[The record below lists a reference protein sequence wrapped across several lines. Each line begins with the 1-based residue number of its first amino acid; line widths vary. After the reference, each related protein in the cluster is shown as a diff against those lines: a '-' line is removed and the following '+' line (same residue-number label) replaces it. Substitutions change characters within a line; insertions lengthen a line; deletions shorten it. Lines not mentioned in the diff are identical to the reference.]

1 MKSINKLSEKSYAPL
16 ISLLCVQ
23 LCFGSLP
30 TVGKIVLQK
39 IPALSLVGIRVGM
52 AMIIMVVIQVFKKD
66 LWLKDKKDYYRLAIL
81 SLFGVSLN
89 QLFFIG
95 GLSLTKASNSALLA
109 VTIPIFALIIS
120 VILKTERLRPIKV
133 IGILIALFGVL
144 LLIDPRKAGFSS
156 ETTLGDF
163 MIILNSLCYGIYVVM
178 SKETILKNGA
188 IKATAW
194 VFCFGSLICVP
205 LGIHSFSSVDVFT
218 LDMKFWLMILHIGVI
233 CTAVPYLLISW
244 SLARVNPSTVAVF
257 VYLQPLIG
265 FSLAVIFLEEKFT
278 GFTIYAA
285 ILIFIGVYFATKRY
299 QTNFP
304 PIIDETTL

>member
-1 MKSINKLSEKSYAPL
+1 MKNSGKISDKSYAPL
-16 ISLLCVQ
+16 FALLCVQ

-39 IPALSLVGIRVGM
+39 IPALSLVGFRVGI
-52 AMIIMVVIQVFKKD
+52 AALIMILIQTFKRD
-66 LWLKDKKDYYRLAIL
+66 FWLTDKKDYVKLAVL

-120 VILKTERLRPIKV
+120 VILKTEQLRTIKI
-133 IGILIALFGVL
+133 IGILIALSGVL
-144 LLIDPRKAGFSS
+144 LLIDPRKASFSS

-163 MIILNSLCYGIYVVM
+163 MIILNSLFYGIYVVT
-178 SKETILKNGA
+178 SKETILRNGA
-188 IKATAW
+188 IKSTAW
-194 VFCFGSLICVP
+194 IFFFGSLICVP
-205 LGIHSFSSVDVFT
+205 LGIYSFSGVNQSE
-218 LDMKFWLMILHIGVI
+218 LDAKFWAMILHIGII
-233 CTAVPYLLISW
+233 CTTLPYLLISW

-265 FSLAVIFLEEKFT
+265 FSLAVAFLGEQFT
-278 GFTIYAA
+278 EYTVFAA
-285 ILIFIGVYFATKRY
+285 IFIFIGVRFATKKH
-299 QTNFP
+299 QTRLPDIKDFGK
-304 PIIDETTL
+304 